1 MVWLSDVQV
10 PNNMRRHI
18 AHIWILSA
26 LFSSTIAKV
35 QHKVKCYEDSM
46 VAELR
51 RTDDVSA
58 IYLEGLKY
66 FPDPSCKPVLVE
78 HKAVFKLSLEDV
90 FRCGVTRIVNKA
102 TDVKTFYHR
111 IVIEKDN
118 EGKELI
124 QIKCT
129 QSGNHTLVKRNV
141 LPAGFQEPIELDITQ
156 TVTKEAPQP
165 KLQVGVRQAGELVS
179 GELNVNP
186 GTPLQM
192 EIFLDKESA
201 PIYGLLVSYME
212 VSDTKKQEETIIF
225 NGCSVDPY
233 LFENFNTVDGDFLAA
248 KFRAFKFPD
257 STYVQFK
264 GTVNVCLDKC
274 RGVECSNGQVG
285 FGRKRRAIPMMP
297 PDPNKVFEVSISS
310 YIKVDYKGDRDSI
323 LEKVKLDLG
332 SQPVQLLDN
341 NGTSVREV
349 QEDRSERLDGEAI
362 REELLYTVVESAN
375 HSISLLPSA
384 VVVAVLCVTVW
395 LTS

>member
-1 MVWLSDVQV
+1 
-10 PNNMRRHI
+10 MRRHI
-18 AHIWILSA
+18 THIWILTA
-26 LFSSTIAKV
+26 LFSSALAKA
-35 QHKVKCYEDSM
+35 QYKVKCYEDSM

-66 FPDPSCKPVLVE
+66 FPDPACKPVLVE
-78 HKAVFKLSLEDV
+78 HQAIFKLSLTDI
-90 FRCGVTRIVNKA
+90 FQCGVTRITNQA
-102 TDVKTFYHR
+102 TDFKTFYHR
-111 IVIEKDN
+111 IVIERDN
-118 EGKELI
+118 DEPKEVV

-129 QSGNHTLVKRNV
+129 QGANHTLVKRNV
-141 LPAGFQEPIELDITQ
+141 LPAGFQEPINLDITQ
-156 TVTKEAPQP
+156 TVVKEAPQP
-165 KLQVGVRQAGELVS
+165 KLQVGVRQGGEIVS

-192 EIFLDKESA
+192 EIYLDKTSA

-274 RGVECSNGQVG
+274 RGVECSNGQIG
-285 FGRKRRAIPMMP
+285 YGRRKRAVPMMP

-310 YIKVDYKGDRDSI
+310 YIKVDYKGDSL

-332 SQPVQLLDN
+332 SQPVQLLDS
-341 NGTSVREV
+341 NGTTVREV
-349 QEDRSERLDGEAI
+349 DGRDKLKLDGETL
-362 REELLYTVVESAN
+362 REDLLYTFVEHTSRGQA
-375 HSISLLPSA
+375 HAPCAIIITLLLAIAA
-384 VVVAVLCVTVW
+384 VRF
-395 LTS
+395 SS

>member
-1 MVWLSDVQV
+1 
-10 PNNMRRHI
+10 MRRHI
-18 AHIWILSA
+18 WILCA
-26 LFSSTIAKV
+26 LFSSSIAKV
-35 QHKVKCYEDSM
+35 QHKVKCYDDSM

-58 IYLEGLKY
+58 IYLEGFKY
-66 FPDPSCKPVLVE
+66 FPDPACKPVLVE
-78 HKAVFKLSLEDV
+78 HKAVFKLSLDDV
-90 FRCGVTRIVNKA
+90 FQCGVTRIVNKA

-129 QSGNHTLVKRNV
+129 QGGNHTLVKRNV

-297 PDPNKVFEVSISS
+297 ADPNKVFEVSISS

-323 LEKVKLDLG
+323 LEKVKLDFG
-332 SQPVQLLDN
+332 SQPVQLLET
-341 NGTSVREV
+341 NGTTVREV
-349 QEDRSERLDGEAI
+349 QEDMSERLDREAI
-362 REELLYTVVESAN
+362 REELLYTVVQSAN
-375 HSISLLPSA
+375 HAISILPSTFIIA
-384 VVVAVLCVTVW
+384 LLCVSAW
-395 LTS
+395 LSS